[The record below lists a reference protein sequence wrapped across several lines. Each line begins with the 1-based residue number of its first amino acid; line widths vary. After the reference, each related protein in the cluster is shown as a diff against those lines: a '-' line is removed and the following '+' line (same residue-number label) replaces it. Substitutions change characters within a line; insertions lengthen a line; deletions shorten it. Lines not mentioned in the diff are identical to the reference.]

1 MIREVTRVLEY
12 TRCIPRES
20 GDDPDPPEVDQAI
33 VGIPRESGDDPS
45 PPKTYFARS
54 MYSPRERG

>member
-1 MIREVTRVLEY
+1 MIPPRRL
-12 TRCIPRES
+12 RRPRDLCIPRES